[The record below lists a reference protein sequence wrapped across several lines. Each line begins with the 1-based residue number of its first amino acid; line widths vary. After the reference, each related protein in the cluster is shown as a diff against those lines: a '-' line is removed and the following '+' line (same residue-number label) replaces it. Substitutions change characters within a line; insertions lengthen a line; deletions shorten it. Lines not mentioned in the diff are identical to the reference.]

1 MNMNKLL
8 SILAAFVFAFA
19 ATNVLAADP
28 PKDAAMTKKTD
39 MKLEKPASVDAAAWA
54 KMSDAEKQKA
64 VEAAK
69 AKPATAA
76 APAKKEKKGG
86 C

>member
-1 MNMNKLL
+1 MKQLIAAVLL
-8 SILAAFVFAFA
+8 GSVAL
-19 ATNVLAADP
+19 TCNVALAADA
-28 PKDAAMTKKTD
+28 PKDATATKKPV
-39 MKLEKPASVDAAAWA
+39 LEKPADVTAEAWA

-69 AKPATAA
+69 AKAA
-76 APAKKEKKGG
+76 AKSTPPKKEKKGG